1 MGEVDDIV
9 EKLPPPGKLKP
20 GGEVALDPAADPEY
34 SPEEDSAMQVAKA
47 LGADPE
53 TVDIPALCEAL
64 KGFIAITRE

>member
-20 GGEVALDPAADPEY
+20 GGEIALDPAADPEY
-34 SPEEDSAMQVAKA
+34 SPEEDAAMEVASAAG
-47 LGADPE
+47 LDPE
-53 TVDIPALCEAL
+53 AVDIPRFCEAL